1 MGYKEIDIK
10 LPTSYSEDQL
20 KQILTKKL
28 QFKEFSFHVINKS
41 LDARNK
47 RNIHWQIKVGVSS
60 SHLKGES
67 PISKK
72 SLKVEYKNRNKKIV
86 VVGSG
91 PAGFFAA
98 YVLQQSGF
106 DVTLIDRGAEVDKR
120 AIEIKKFEK
129 EGQFNPLGN
138 YAFGE
143 GGAGTFSDGKLT
155 SRSKR
160 VSREKEFILQ
170 SYIAAGGPE
179 EIAYMAHPH
188 LGTDNLKNIVRNLRE
203 DFKRLGGTVLF
214 ETMLSDLTIKN
225 GKVSE
230 AITNN
235 EILNADY
242 FLIAPGH
249 SAFETYRMLIN
260 KGIPF
265 RTKNFALGSRAEHK
279 QEIINQAQW
288 GTPSLKGVKA
298 AEYRL
303 TTQVDGKQPVY
314 TFCMC
319 PGGIVVPATAYEH
332 TNIVNGMSYYQRN
345 GAYANAA
352 CVAGLHPDQLVGRTV
367 TPIEAL
373 DELEKLES
381 SFKDFTQD
389 FSAPFCTIRDFISEK
404 LSEKSVSSSYPLG
417 LTPSPL
423 WKMLPPM
430 VVSAMQKGLQ
440 DFSRKLNGYDQG
452 ILLGLESKTSSPIQ
466 VIRNESGLTE
476 GYSNLFIIGEGSGYA
491 GGIMSSAA
499 DGIKAA
505 MRIVEKEG

>member
-10 LPTSYSEDQL
+10 LPTSYTEDQL
-20 KQILTKKL
+20 KQIISKTLRINDFT
-28 QFKEFSFHVINKS
+28 FRVVNKS
-41 LDARNK
+41 LDARK
-47 RNIHWQIKVGVSS
+47 KGNIHWQIKAGISS
-60 SHLKGES
+60 TNIKGES
-67 PISKK
+67 PLPDDALRI
-72 SLKVEYKNRNKKIV
+72 EYKKRFKKVV

-91 PAGFFAA
+91 PAGFFSA

-106 DVTLIDRGAEVDKR
+106 DVILIDRGAEVDKR
-120 AIEIKKFEK
+120 AIGIKQFEK
-129 EGQFNPLGN
+129 DGKFNPLGN

-160 VSREKEFILQ
+160 VSKEKEFILQ
-170 SYIAAGGPE
+170 SYISAGGPE

-188 LGTDNLKNIVRNLRE
+188 LGTDNLKKVVRNLRE
-203 DFKRLGGTVLF
+203 DFKQLGGTVLF
-214 ETMLSDLTIKN
+214 ETMLNDLTIKN
-225 GKVSE
+225 GKVTE
-230 AITNN
+230 AITSND
-235 EILNADY
+235 IFNADY
-242 FLIAPGH
+242 FVIAPGH

-288 GTPSLKGVKA
+288 GVPLLKGVKA

-303 TTQVDGKQPVY
+303 TTQVEGKQPVY

-319 PGGIVVPATAYEH
+319 PGGIVVPASAYEH

-345 GAYANAA
+345 GAFANAA
-352 CVAGLHPDQLVGRTV
+352 CVAGLHPDQLAGRTV
-367 TPIEAL
+367 TPLEAL
-373 DELEKLES
+373 DKLEKMET
-381 SFKDFTQD
+381 SFKEFTND
-389 FSAPFCTIRDFISEK
+389 FSAPFCTIKDFISQK
-404 LSEKSVSSSYPLG
+404 LTEKSVSSSYPLG
-417 LTPSPL
+417 LASAPL
-423 WKMLPPM
+423 WNMLPPI
-430 VVSAMQKGLQ
+430 VVSAMQKGLK
-440 DFSRKLNGYDQG
+440 DFSRKLHGYDQG

-466 VIRNESGLTE
+466 VIRNENGLTE
-476 GYSNLFIIGEGSGYA
+476 GVDNLFIIGEGSGYA

-505 MRIVEKEG
+505 MKIVEREG